1 MYVIKIINSFRNNV
15 YLMKDEDIERP
26 PAMKVRQGIQDAMT
40 YSLPEKHFSENH
52 IDLVDIDIALNNL
65 GWNFSNYKILNL
77 TDIHLGQWIN
87 PEYLDELIDYVNT
100 LNFDLITLTGDYFSY
115 NLDDYDKSL
124 EKSLKKLKARDG
136 KYGVL
141 GNHDHWMN
149 ADRVREIFK
158 NADIIDLS
166 NDVVTLKK
174 NGDCINLCGVD
185 SYTVCADNLDK
196 VITKMPKNI
205 PSILL
210 AHEPDFA
217 QESSQTGLFDLQI
230 SGHSHGGQFIIPG
243 VETTPFRGPNST
255 RYPVGLYKVGD
266 MLQYTSKGLGTNSFR
281 IRINCKPEITIITL
295 KTTKRRKIMIE

>member
-1 MYVIKIINSFRNNV
+1 MFVIKIINSFRNNL

-26 PAMKVRQGIQDAMT
+26 HAMKVRQGIQDAMT
-40 YSLPEKHFSENH
+40 YSLPDKQFSEKT
-52 IDLVDIDIALNNL
+52 IDLVEIDIALDNL
-65 GWNFSNYKILNL
+65 GWNFNNYKILNL

-87 PEYLDELIDYVNT
+87 PKYLDSLIDYVNT
-100 LNFDLITLTGDYFSY
+100 LNIDLITLTGDYFSY
-115 NLDDYDKSL
+115 NIYDYEECL
-124 EKSLKKLKARDG
+124 ENSLKKLTAEDG
-136 KYGVL
+136 KFGIL

-149 ADRVREIFK
+149 ADRIREIFK
-158 NADIIDLS
+158 NSDVIDLS
-166 NDVVTLKK
+166 NDVYTLKK
-174 NGDCINLCGVD
+174 GEDCLNLCGVD

-196 VITKMPKNI
+196 VIAKMPKNI

-217 QESSQTGLFDLQI
+217 SESSQTGLFDLQI

-255 RYPVGLYKVGD
+255 KYPVGLYQVRD

-281 IRINCKPEITIITL
+281 VRINCKPEVTIITL
-295 KTTKRRKIMIE
+295 KTNKKRKITIE